1 MKRGQ
6 YVSKSALCPFYK
18 KEDKQMV
25 FCDGVEPN
33 SSTHLAF
40 ANASDCQAYKH
51 KHCRNEYT
59 ECEVYRMLEVVYEAY
74 EL

>member
-6 YVSKSALCPFYK
+6 YVAKSALCPFYK
-18 KEDKQMV
+18 REDQQMIV
-25 FCDGVEPN
+25 CDGVEPN
-33 SSTHLAF
+33 STTHLAF
-40 ANASDCQAYKH
+40 SNASECRAYKQ